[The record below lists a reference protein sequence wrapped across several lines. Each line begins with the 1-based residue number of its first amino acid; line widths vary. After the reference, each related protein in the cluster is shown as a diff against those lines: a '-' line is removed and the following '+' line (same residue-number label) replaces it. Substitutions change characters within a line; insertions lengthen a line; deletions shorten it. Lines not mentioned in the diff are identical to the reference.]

1 MDRYLAIFA
10 ILILGAIVLMCGYYS
25 NIMVNREKFDA
36 NENEN
41 ENNENSISNPHR
53 LYLEPIDES
62 CENEFDSKSFVSVQ
76 EFMDGKRY
84 KCY

>member
-1 MDRYLAIFA
+1 MDRYLAIIA
-10 ILILGAIVLMCGYYS
+10 VLIIGVIVLMCGYYS
-25 NIMVNREKFDA
+25 NLMNNKEKFNA
-36 NENEN
+36 NEN

-62 CENEFDSKSFVSVQ
+62 CENEFDRKSFVSVQ

-84 KCY
+84 NCY

>member
-1 MDRYLAIFA
+1 MDRYLAIIA
-10 ILILGAIVLMCGYYS
+10 VLIIGVIVLMCGYYS
-25 NIMVNREKFDA
+25 NLMNNKEKFDA
-36 NENEN
+36 NEN

-62 CENEFDSKSFVSVQ
+62 CENVFDKNTFVSVQ

-84 KCY
+84 NCY